1 MIKFKETENRLDI
14 EYTKG
19 DTFEFTVIS
28 TDYIPEGSYMRLQI
42 SLDGYMDDII
52 IEKSI
57 PVKDNVFVVLLE
69 EQFTDLLKLNRVY
82 QHRFTFYDVTG
93 RKITTISGNLIIKW
107 GA

>member
-1 MIKFKETENRLDI
+1 MIKFKETGDKLDI

-19 DTFEFTVIS
+19 DTFEFNLTS
-28 TDYIPEGSYMRLQI
+28 TDYIPEGSCMRLQI
-42 SLDGYMDDII
+42 SLDGYTDDVI

-57 PVKDNVFVVLLE
+57 PVKDNTFVVLLD
-69 EQFTDLLKLNRVY
+69 EQHTDLLKIHRVY
-82 QHRFTFYDVTG
+82 QYRFTFYDVSG